1 MQQDYFE
8 AAKWFLRAAEQG
20 HPIGENTIGYMY
32 CRGEGVSRDYR
43 QAAKWLQKAAD
54 QNHEL
59 AQSNLGFL
67 YQNGL
72 GVPLNYAEAYKWFT
86 LAANGRVSSRRALE
100 ALTQIMTKAQVR
112 DGQAKVSDW
121 LSHHGNLE
129 FRREN
134 TEAMEPDSYAAAQ
147 P

>member
-1 MQQDYFE
+1 MR
-8 AAKWFLRAAEQG
+8 WR
-20 HPIGENTIGYMY
+20 
-32 CRGEGVSRDYR
+32 SRI
-43 QAAKWLQKAAD
+43 
-54 QNHEL
+54 
-59 AQSNLGFL
+59 SGFL

-86 LAANGRVSSRRALE
+86 LAANGWTSSRRALE
-100 ALTQIMTKAQVR
+100 ALTQIMTKAQLR

-129 FRREN
+129 FTGEN
-134 TEAMEPDSYAAAQ
+134 TEAMELDSYAAAQ